1 MKERL
6 ETPQGAALGAS
17 QTFSQRIRRTTPA
30 TQYLSSSQCHGG
42 SPTTL
47 FLLVLIDLLPSR
59 LHRASIQ
66 LPYCSRSVL
75 AGLTIAKSTEGLGDE
90 PSRCLHAATQGPS
103 AAAIGDFGTAG
114 GGPSAFGHL
123 R

>member
-1 MKERL
+1 ML
-6 ETPQGAALGAS
+6 VL
-17 QTFSQRIRRTTPA
+17 
-30 TQYLSSSQCHGG
+30 H
-42 SPTTL
+42 
-47 FLLVLIDLLPSR
+47 VLIDLQPSR
-59 LHRASIQ
+59 LHRALIQ
-66 LPYCSRSVL
+66 LLYCSRSIL

-90 PSRCLHAATQGPS
+90 PSRCSHAAMQGLS